1 MNKLQHRIR
10 QYIKRSLLLH
20 RKGKPVYYN
29 TASRLASLD
38 RLMIL
43 DSMLPG
49 LSEKSTARLIIRYES
64 DLINVLPFYTN
75 KSFCKSREHIIE
87 LITRCKTEI
96 ICTNENE
103 MV

>member
-1 MNKLQHRIR
+1 MNKLHHIIR
-10 QYIKRSLLLH
+10 QYIKRSMLIH
-20 RKGKPVYYN
+20 RKGNPVYYN
-29 TASRLASLD
+29 TAGRLASLD
-38 RLMIL
+38 RLIIL

-49 LSEKSTARLIIRYES
+49 LSEKSTARLVVRYES

-75 KSFCKSREHIIE
+75 KSFGKTREKLME